1 MGWDLISGRV
11 WFCQVGQGV
20 VSFGISFLGGYLY
33 IFWVYKC
40 FKACDTLSKGRST
53 LYNHSTISFYKK
65 YLSTIH
71 SHHFLLRMS
80 AKCLQK
86 EQQHHS
92 NCRTGKWQ
100 RKMNKMNSSSMV
112 MKWSNNGKPPRR
124 ATGRDIAVEMTGSA
138 DIAIHRMLWPHV
150 VWRWVLAVP
159 LSAHKYLALLPVFFL
174 LCLPPVVVVT
184 VVRAPFDEFSL
195 LGWVNAAPCTN
206 YWKLYVQCLMCGEHR
221 FVCKLGSSNITIIS
235 AKKKDSTKQNH

>member
-71 SHHFLLRMS
+71 SHHFLLRM

-159 LSAHKYLALLPVFFL
+159 LSAHKYLALLPVFFPSLPTACRCCDSCARAFWRILITRLSKCRAVYEL
-174 LCLPPVVVVT
+174 LKAVCAMSD
-184 VVRAPFDEFSL
+184 VRWPSI
-195 LGWVNAAPCTN
+195 CMQT
-206 YWKLYVQCLMCGEHR
+206 R
-221 FVCKLGSSNITIIS
+221 F
-235 AKKKDSTKQNH
+235 